1 MITSAS
7 VKNLEMKTAKLNVYK
22 KVLQEVFEKFIG
34 AKEFIKNKIIKIC
47 CDKKLSAEEVNL

>member
-1 MITSAS
+1 MITSSS
-7 VKNLEMKTAKLNVYK
+7 VKNMEMNTAKLNVYK

-34 AKEFIKNKIIKIC
+34 AKEFIKNKIIEIC